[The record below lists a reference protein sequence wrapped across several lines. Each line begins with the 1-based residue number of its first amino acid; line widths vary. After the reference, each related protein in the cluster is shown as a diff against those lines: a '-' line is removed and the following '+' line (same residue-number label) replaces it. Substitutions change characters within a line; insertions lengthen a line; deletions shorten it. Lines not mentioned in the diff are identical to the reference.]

1 MAQNK
6 DDVTPRSPKGRTF
19 GKRLW
24 KGPGCKTGMRDQGLR
39 QHLQGRYEVKDLGSG
54 QPRYLK
60 KPDLKKVQV
69 KSTGN
74 FDMNLTKI
82 ARLEIAK
89 RIVGSSDSL
98 RPDKDWNLW
107 RGRPSPKRKKDGI
120 AQRRNR

>member
-1 MAQNK
+1 ML
-6 DDVTPRSPKGRTF
+6 RSPKGGTF
-19 GKRLW
+19 RKRLW
-24 KGPGCKTGMRDQGLR
+24 KGPECNTGIRNRGLR
-39 QHLQGRYEVKDLGSG
+39 QQQQGRNEVKDLGG
-54 QPRYLK
+54 GLPRHVK

-98 RPDKDWNLW
+98 RTDKDWTLW
-107 RGRPSPKRKKDGI
+107 RGQPPPKRKKKNGPCC
-120 AQRRNR
+120 RNR